1 MDGKF
6 RLAFA
11 KPGETPSAAAYVADR
26 AITFDRLREAVK
38 AGHER
43 NSVWET
49 PFISHKFVV
58 LDPITIGVLYGEFV
72 GTP

>member
-11 KPGETPSAAAYVADR
+11 KPGETPSAAAYVGKDAL
-26 AITFDRLREAVK
+26 TFDRLREAVK

-43 NSVWET
+43 NSIWEA
-49 PFISHKFVV
+49 PFISHKFIV
-58 LDPITIGVLYGEFV
+58 LDPFTIGLLYNEFV
-72 GTP
+72 GTS